1 MLVLVVAIAILLAP
15 PFFAERLGQRPGV
28 AGFVDGVVLGGIA
41 ALVVFDVLP
50 EAAAADR
57 TATVVGLFVGL
68 LFPALAERSGF
79 GGHEVDGASLV
90 VGQLALALH
99 AALDGASLGTGDVEL
114 IGAVLLHQAPVGL
127 AIWASTR
134 ARFGVGPAWGA
145 LLVMGATT
153 ALGYA
158 AGEGV
163 FARADASALAGFQA
177 LAAGTLLHVVGHGE
191 TRDLP
196 ARPSG
201 IGALLAA
208 GAVAAVPGPHV
219 TAALAQA
226 PYSLVIFGLI
236 LGLTRSYTN
245 AARITTLAFAVG
257 MVVTQSHATPAT
269 GWRIAAAGLWV
280 GLVAASLLRVG
291 PRGWLHEPH
300 HH

>member
-1 MLVLVVAIAILLAP
+1 MLILGVAIAILLAP
-15 PFFAERLGQRPGV
+15 PLFAERLGERPGV

-57 TATVVGLFVGL
+57 TATLVGL
-68 LFPALAERSGF
+68 LVGLGFPVLAERSGF

-99 AALDGASLGTGDVEL
+99 AALDGASLGTGNPEL

-127 AIWASTR
+127 AIWAGTR
-134 ARFGVGPAWGA
+134 ARFGVGAAWGA
-145 LLVMGATT
+145 LLVMSATT

-191 TRDLP
+191 ARELP

-201 IGALLAA
+201 VGALLAA

-219 TAALAQA
+219 ATALATA
-226 PYSLVIFGLI
+226 PYCLV
-236 LGLTRSYTN
+236 
-245 AARITTLAFAVG
+245 AFAVFLA
-257 MVVTQSHATPAT
+257 VFRS
-269 GWRIAAAGLWV
+269 
-280 GLVAASLLRVG
+280 
-291 PRGWLHEPH
+291 
-300 HH
+300 